1 MLNTPKKVFFVS
13 KEETMINFMRNNS
26 NIIATLSIFAM
37 FAVWSNAA
45 TASENRSNDSKTIVL
60 EETIEATEV
69 AKVVSKAKED
79 QLEKYKNA
87 TSLSDKDLK
96 NLLKLVGFEGQNLKE
111 AWAIAKKESNGRPF
125 AFNGN
130 SETGDSSYGIFQIN
144 MLGML
149 GPDRREKYDLDHNAD
164 LFNPVLN
171 AQIAFHMSN
180 GGEDWRAWKGITT
193 RTQEWLA
200 KFPN

>member
-1 MLNTPKKVFFVS
+1 
-13 KEETMINFMRNNS
+13 MITFMNNNK
-26 NIIATLSIFAM
+26 NIIGTLSILAM
-37 FAVWSNAA
+37 FAVWSNVAN
-45 TASENRSNDSKTIVL
+45 ASENRLGDSKTIVL
-60 EETIEATEV
+60 EETIEATQV
-69 AKVVSKAKED
+69 AKSVSKAKED
-79 QLEKYKNA
+79 QLEKYENA

-96 NLLKLVGFEGQNLKE
+96 NLLKLVGFEGKNLKE

-144 MLGML
+144 MIGML
-149 GPDRREKYDLDHNAD
+149 GPDRRDKFELDHNAD

-180 GGEDWRAWKGITT
+180 GGEDWRAWKGITP
-193 RTQEWLA
+193 RTKELMSR
-200 KFPN
+200 FPQ

>member
-1 MLNTPKKVFFVS
+1 M
-13 KEETMINFMRNNS
+13 NNNK
-26 NIIATLSIFAM
+26 NIIGTLSILAM
-37 FAVWSNAA
+37 FGVYSNVAN
-45 TASENRSNDSKTIVL
+45 ASENRLNDSNIVL
-60 EETIEATEV
+60 EETIEATQV
-69 AKVVSKAKED
+69 AKSVSRAKED

-130 SETGDSSYGIFQIN
+130 TSTGDSSYGIFQIN

-149 GPDRREKYDLDHNAD
+149 GPDRRTKYDLDHNVD

-171 AQIAFHMSN
+171 AEIAFKMSN
-180 GGEDWRAWKGITT
+180 GGENWSAWKGITPKT
-193 RTQEWLA
+193 RELMA
-200 KFPN
+200 KFPS

>member
-1 MLNTPKKVFFVS
+1 MLFVS
-13 KEETMINFMRNNS
+13 KEETMITFMNNNK
-26 NIIATLSIFAM
+26 NIIGTLSILAM
-37 FAVWSNAA
+37 FGVYSNVAN
-45 TASENRSNDSKTIVL
+45 ASENRLNDSNIVL
-60 EETIEATEV
+60 EETIEATQV
-69 AKVVSKAKED
+69 AKSVSKAKED
-79 QLEKYKNA
+79 QLEKYSNA

-130 SETGDSSYGIFQIN
+130 TKTGDSSYGIFQIN

-149 GPDRREKYDLDHNAD
+149 GPDRRNKYELDHNAD

-171 AQIAFHMSN
+171 AKIAFHMSN
-180 GGEDWRAWKGITT
+180 GGENWSAWKGITP
-193 RTQEWLA
+193 RTLEWMS
-200 KFPN
+200 KFPH

>member
-1 MLNTPKKVFFVS
+1 
-13 KEETMINFMRNNS
+13 MINFMYNNRR
-26 NIIATLSIFAM
+26 IIGTLSIMAM
-37 FAVWSNAA
+37 FGVWSNAA
-45 TASENRSNDSKTIVL
+45 NASENRSNDSKTIVL
-60 EETIEATEV
+60 EGSMMATEV
-69 AKVVSKAKED
+69 AKVVSEAKED

-96 NLLKLVGFEGQNLKE
+96 NLLKLVGFKGQNLKE

-130 SETGDSSYGIFQIN
+130 HETGDSSYGIFQIN

-149 GPDRREKYDLDHNAD
+149 GPDRRNKYDLDHNAD

-171 AQIAFHMSN
+171 AEIAFHMSN
-180 GGEDWRAWKGITT
+180 GGENWSAWKGITP
-193 RTQEWLA
+193 RTKEWIA

>member
-1 MLNTPKKVFFVS
+1 
-13 KEETMINFMRNNS
+13 MINFMNNNK
-26 NIIATLSIFAM
+26 NIICTLSILAM
-37 FAVWSNAA
+37 FAVWSNVAN
-45 TASENRSNDSKTIVL
+45 ASENRLNDSKTIVL

-69 AKVVSKAKED
+69 AKIVSKAKED
-79 QLEKYKNA
+79 QLEKYSNA

-96 NLLKLVGFEGQNLKE
+96 NLLQLVGFEGNSLKK
-111 AWAIAKKESNGRPF
+111 AWAIAKRESNGRPF

-130 SETGDSSYGIFQIN
+130 IKTGDSSYGIFQIN

-164 LFNPVLN
+164 LFNPVVN
-171 AQIAFHMSN
+171 AQIVYKMTN
-180 GGEDWRAWKGITT
+180 GGEDWSSWKGLTP
-193 RTQEWLA
+193 RAKEWLG

>member
-1 MLNTPKKVFFVS
+1 VLSVS
-13 KEETMINFMRNNS
+13 KEETMITFMNNNK
-26 NIIATLSIFAM
+26 NIIGTLSILAM

-45 TASENRSNDSKTIVL
+45 NASENRLNDIKPIVL
-60 EETIEATEV
+60 EETKEASKE
-69 AKVVSKAKED
+69 AKSVSEAKED
-79 QLEKYKNA
+79 QLEKYNNA

-96 NLLKLVGFEGQNLKE
+96 ILLKLVGFEGQNLKE

-130 SETGDSSYGIFQIN
+130 HETGDSSYGIFQIN

-149 GPDRREKYDLDHNAD
+149 GPDRRNKYDLDHNAD
-164 LFNPVLN
+164 LFNPVVN

-180 GGEDWRAWKGITT
+180 GGENWSAWKGITP
-193 RTQEWLA
+193 RTKEWIG
-200 KFPN
+200 KFPQ

>member
-1 MLNTPKKVFFVS
+1 M
-13 KEETMINFMRNNS
+13 NNNK
-26 NIIATLSIFAM
+26 NIIGTLSILAM
-37 FAVWSNAA
+37 FAVWSNIAN
-45 TASENRSNDSKTIVL
+45 ASENRLNDSKTVVL

-79 QLEKYKNA
+79 QLEKYSNA

-96 NLLKLVGFEGQNLKE
+96 NLLQLIGFEGKNLKE
-111 AWAIAKKESNGRPF
+111 AWAIAKRESNGRPF

-130 SETGDSSYGIFQIN
+130 TETGDSSYGIFQIN

-149 GPDRREKYDLDHNAD
+149 GPDRRNKYDLDHNAD
-164 LFNPVLN
+164 LFNPVVN
-171 AQIAFHMSN
+171 ATIAYKMSD
-180 GGEDWRAWKGITT
+180 GGEDWSAWKGLTP
-193 RTQEWLA
+193 RAKEWLD

>member
-1 MLNTPKKVFFVS
+1 
-13 KEETMINFMRNNS
+13 MITFMNNNK
-26 NIIATLSIFAM
+26 NIIGTLSILAM
-37 FAVWSNAA
+37 FSVWSNVAN
-45 TASENRSNDSKTIVL
+45 ASENRLNDSTAIVL
-60 EETIEATEV
+60 EETKEASQE
-69 AKVVSKAKED
+69 AKSVSRAKED
-79 QLEKYKNA
+79 QLEKYENA

-111 AWAIAKKESNGRPF
+111 AWAIAKRESNGRPF

-130 SETGDSSYGIFQIN
+130 TKTGDSSYGIFQIN

-149 GPDRREKYDLDHNAD
+149 GPDRREKFELDHNAD

-180 GGEDWRAWKGITT
+180 GGEDWRAWKGLTP
-193 RTQEWLA
+193 RAKEWLA
-200 KFPN
+200 KFPS